1 MCIQEKVKRAYELKQ
16 ILENGS
22 YDEKL
27 EAIKEVWVLV
37 GKLTREQANEL
48 EQFWKEVDEDC

>member
-1 MCIQEKVKRAYELKQ
+1 MDIQELKQ
-16 ILENGS
+16 VLENGS
-22 YDEKL
+22 YDQKL

-48 EQFWKEVDEDC
+48 EQFWKEIDNEC